1 MSRRT
6 KAPSDRVREYILKVG
21 VTETP
26 VMRQLRAAT
35 RKLPMGGMQISPE
48 QGQLMSFLVR
58 TIGAK
63 RYLEVGTFTGYSALA
78 VAMALPAD
86 GTVVCCDVSVEW
98 TDIARRYW
106 GKAGVADKIE
116 LRLGPALKTLDGLI
130 DAGGKGSFDFAFID
144 ADKSNYDGY
153 YERCLTLLRPGG
165 VIGVDNALWSG
176 RVADPSIKD
185 KDTAAI
191 RKLNHKIH
199 ADKRVE
205 HSLLPIG
212 DGLML
217 ARKKG

>member
-1 MSRRT
+1 MARRT
-6 KAPSDRVREYILKVG
+6 KALSDRVREYIHHVG
-21 VTETP
+21 VRETP

-48 QGQLMSFLVR
+48 QGQFMGFLVR
-58 TIGAK
+58 VLGAK

-78 VAMALPAD
+78 VAMALPKD
-86 GTVVCCDVSVEW
+86 GQIVCCDVSVEW
-98 TDIARRYW
+98 TDIARRFW
-106 GKAGVADKIE
+106 GKAGVASQIE
-116 LRLGPALKTLDGLI
+116 LRLGPALQTLDGLI
-130 DAGGKGSFDFAFID
+130 ENGEGGSFDFAFID

-153 YERCLTLLRPGG
+153 YERCVTLLRPGG
-165 VIGVDNALWSG
+165 VIGIDNALWSG
-176 RVADPSIKD
+176 RVADPTIKD

-191 RKLNHKIH
+191 RKLNKKIH
-199 ADKRVE
+199 ADERVE